1 MTNNGVRNLLSYLRK
16 RGGEMEARQV
26 HFFKKYPLPT
36 ALGALE
42 VLSDM
47 CPSKYGAIRQ
57 ELSSFS
63 NHFRNR
69 SYGF

>member
-47 CPSKYGAIRQ
+47 CPSKYGAIR
-57 ELSSFS
+57 
-63 NHFRNR
+63 
-69 SYGF
+69 